1 MDEEI
6 LEYLNGNSGLQYREL
21 IDLFM
26 QKFPNETDAIYEHIR
41 ETLDDMHKNGLIKLK
56 NASTYNALGKM
67 VTIPGNMQ
75 GGKELYSLGVINGRE
90 GANIEAKI
98 TIDGR
103 KVLAELKFKRQLFEV
118 NQSVIITNKIQKNLG
133 ISTIVVAVLSFLA
146 IAVSAYYSSKAISEK
161 GLQIT
166 NSILKQNTLLLDSMQ
181 QSQRGIDSSL
191 RKVGK
196 GIFSHQK

>member
-103 KVLAELKFKRQLFEV
+103 KVLAELKFKRKFAFPWNGSAASLKRLHQAVTSKRLRPIKTQLA
-118 NQSVIITNKIQKNLG
+118 SVAKR
-133 ISTIVVAVLSFLA
+133 S
-146 IAVSAYYSSKAISEK
+146 
-161 GLQIT
+161 
-166 NSILKQNTLLLDSMQ
+166 
-181 QSQRGIDSSL
+181 
-191 RKVGK
+191 
-196 GIFSHQK
+196 